1 MSTSVRRALYGK
13 LAGDSTLNALLGT
26 PAPGYTKAIYHA
38 TAPAEAI
45 FPLVIFH
52 KQAGRPT
59 YALTTT
65 PAYETDMWLIK
76 AVDDEPTADAAE
88 AISARLSTLLN
99 DGVLSISGA
108 TQLYLRRETDVEY
121 EEDSDGRKYQHV
133 GSMFRLLYQ

>member
-13 LAGDSTLNALLGT
+13 LAGDSTLNALLAT
-26 PAPGYTKAIYHA
+26 PAPGYAKAIYHG
-38 TAPAEAI
+38 TAPAEAPYP
-45 FPLVIFH
+45 FVILNR
-52 KQAGRPT
+52 QAGNPT
-59 YALTTT
+59 YALTTI

-108 TQLYLRRETDVEY
+108 TQLYLRRESDIEY
-121 EEDSDGRKYQHV
+121 EEDADGRKYQHV
-133 GSMFRLLYQ
+133 GSLFRLLYQ